1 MKRITFL
8 FVCISFLLSPVYAQN
23 KHNIDSLRSVLKT
36 CKEDTTR
43 ANAFINLSLEYCKN
57 KANGDSAVL
66 YGNKALQLSQHL
78 DFKLGIAK
86 SYRRLGEGYKYKQ
99 NLTAAIDNYN
109 NAVKTDKELGLKKR
123 LKDEYSNI
131 GNAYKS
137 NSQIEKAVEYYDLEK
152 TVAIELKDSTSI
164 MDSYNNIVKLYI
176 NASNYAKALD
186 YSLKSLNFISKNY
199 PFNLLIDTYFRVA
212 SIYGSIGNPEKAREY
227 YLLSNT
233 ECDKNIKRKDY
244 KFIKAACL
252 VMTGTTYDPITD
264 SSKALMYYNK
274 AINMTDTTD
283 KSDIMAACN
292 VNMGNIY
299 LSQGN
304 YKKAKKCLFNGI
316 KQFEYLANNT
326 NPFYFTPF
334 AGTHLAIAGLYNK
347 EKDYKTAIKY
357 VNKCIDIV
365 KEKKLSLDVYIS
377 AYEILSKSYEGL
389 KDYKTSLDYY
399 RKSKELHDSI
409 FSDENKK
416 KMGDLQSK
424 FDMDKKEA
432 ELKAKAKAEEDKIK
446 AIAEVENKKQ
456 KLIIIFVCLGL
467 LLVLVFA
474 GFVFRSLRI
483 RNKQNKIIVLKEKE
497 TQRQKEMVEEKQR
510 EILDSI
516 EYALRIQTA
525 ILPPQKLVKQYLENS
540 FILYKP
546 KDIVAGDFYWMETV
560 EPTTNNKQQTTI
572 LFAACD
578 CTGHGVPGAMV
589 SVVCHNA
596 LNRAVREF
604 GLTQPAAILDKTAE
618 IVIENFS
625 KSEESIKDGMDISLA
640 SLNLETM
647 ELQWAGANNP
657 LWIVRNNQQLEEI
670 KADKQP
676 IGMNEDSKPFTN
688 HRFKVNKGDTI
699 YLFTDG
705 FADQFGGDNGEKKLT
720 KKRFKEV
727 VLSLQN
733 QTLPEQGTALDKFI
747 NEYRKEVE
755 QIDDILVMGVRV

>member
-164 MDSYNNIVKLYI
+164 MDSYNNIVKVYI
-176 NASNYAKALD
+176 SASNYTKALE

-212 SIYGSIGNPEKAREY
+212 SIYSSIGNPEKAREY

-304 YKKAKKCLFNGI
+304 YIKAKKCLFNGI

-347 EKDYKTAIKY
+347 ENDYKTAIKY

-409 FSDENKK
+409 FSDESKK

-560 EPTTNNKQQTTI
+560 EPTTNNQQQTTI

-670 KADKQP
+670 RADKQP

-688 HRFKVNKGDTI
+688 HRFTVNKGDAI

-733 QTLPEQGTALDKFI
+733 QTLPDQGIALDKFI